1 MKKSSSN
8 LSASTP
14 SEIRSETKA
23 RDHELKV
30 ITERIN
36 LAERHF
42 NTLLKDFAAL
52 STGLV
57 SLQEKGMKLS
67 KSVDL
72 YSDEEYPSMKA
83 SLAGVSENIA
93 SLQDFLGGQAEF
105 VHAKVSPP
113 LSLNATN
120 CKHAREYVKELNA
133 TREKEILKRKAL
145 DKVKTKEPRN
155 KGKPFKLEQD
165 LQKLTVDANR
175 ARQTLEEQMI
185 EFERKKMED
194 IKTVFSNFFHGQM
207 YFHAKAL
214 ELYTTAIQNLVSM
227 DEEQDIEAFQNDL
240 HSAHHPTRLDVV
252 RDGSQTSLNRFS
264 SQGSLGSQMS
274 LNKTG
279 RSDRGAD
286 GDDDDTSDFE

>member
-1 MKKSSSN
+1 
-8 LSASTP
+8 
-14 SEIRSETKA
+14 
-23 RDHELKV
+23 
-30 ITERIN
+30 
-36 LAERHF
+36 
-42 NTLLKDFAAL
+42 
-52 STGLV
+52 
-57 SLQEKGMKLS
+57 
-67 KSVDL
+67 
-72 YSDEEYPSMKA
+72 MKA

-93 SLQDFLGGQAEF
+93 SLQDFLGAQAEF

-120 CKHAREYVKELNA
+120 CKHAREYVKELNT

-155 KGKPFKLEQD
+155 KGKISQLEQD

>member
-1 MKKSSSN
+1 M
-8 LSASTP
+8 
-14 SEIRSETKA
+14 RSETKA

-30 ITERIN
+30 ITERIT

-93 SLQDFLGGQAEF
+93 SLQDFLGAQAEF

-155 KGKPFKLEQD
+155 KGKISQLEQD

>member
-14 SEIRSETKA
+14 SEMRSETKA

-30 ITERIN
+30 ITERIT

-93 SLQDFLGGQAEF
+93 SLQDFLGAQAEF

-113 LSLNATN
+113 LSLSATN

-155 KGKPFKLEQD
+155 KGK
-165 LQKLTVDANR
+165 
-175 ARQTLEEQMI
+175 I
-185 EFERKKMED
+185 
-194 IKTVFSNFFHGQM
+194 
-207 YFHAKAL
+207 
-214 ELYTTAIQNLVSM
+214 
-227 DEEQDIEAFQNDL
+227 
-240 HSAHHPTRLDVV
+240 
-252 RDGSQTSLNRFS
+252 SQV
-264 SQGSLGSQMS
+264 G
-274 LNKTG
+274 
-279 RSDRGAD
+279 
-286 GDDDDTSDFE
+286 